1 MFAGRCSRVFEVA
14 QSYYSTVLDHTAD
27 EVWQVI
33 RPFDQYAWSG
43 VKAETVIEGGKAG
56 DQVAAVR
63 RIMLPDK
70 IIRQLLLSHSDLER
84 SYTYAICDPPYL
96 PVQNYIATIRVTPVT
111 ETGKAFVEWKATFDC
126 HRDEQDRWTNYFE
139 KEGFAKWLSALAVY
153 MQSGKSN

>member
-1 MFAGRCSRVFEVA
+1 MA

-43 VKAETVIEGGKAG
+43 VKAETFIEGGKAG

-63 RIMLPDK
+63 RIILPDK
-70 IIRQLLLSHSDLER
+70 IIRQILLSHSDLER
-84 SYTYAICDPPYL
+84 SYTYAFCDPASL
-96 PVQNYIATIRVTPVT
+96 SVQNYIATIRVTPVT

-126 HRDEQDRWTNYFE
+126 HRDEHDRWTNYFE
-139 KEGFAKWLSALAVY
+139 KEGFAQWLSALVVY
-153 MQSGKSN
+153 MQSDESN